1 MAQTTLYTTEVLV
14 VGGGG
19 AGITAAVAA
28 AREGAKV
35 LLVCKGQPGNSGNTI
50 MIGGSYAMDGAS
62 AYHTYGIQEAD
73 PAFTKE
79 VLYRSIV
86 EDGFFLSDQN
96 MVHQFVEE
104 SPSIVWEVFE
114 WSQKAGKPF
123 VFGPPAT
130 WAMSGNMMGR
140 ALRYGL
146 EHTPGIEVLEDVM
159 IVDLLQSEGRV
170 CGAIGI
176 RLLDGELIEIQ
187 AKAVVLGTGGFQP
200 FSFKNTNSDMT
211 GDGPAMAFRAGARLA
226 DMEFLLFLLSAL
238 EPAHI
243 KGSILPLM
251 VATNPNF
258 KYRAVDG
265 NGNEMPV
272 PPKLKALETKS
283 EICKLVDL
291 VYYGHICQFGPT
303 GPNGG
308 FYMETLN
315 TPEELDLVCRETEE
329 MFSGFYKKGYYHGEE
344 IREVFDLMKKTGRW
358 ECGLSNEYA
367 VGGIY
372 VNEQMQTTLPGLF
385 AGGECASG
393 VFGACRV
400 ADAVTEMIVQGYR
413 AGLSAA
419 ASCRNTELCSPDNAD
434 KLIEEMLQIFDREDG
449 PSPASLI
456 LEMEKISDRGI
467 GCVRDEAL
475 LRQAIADFSALEQQ
489 LSSASLRNKSRAYN
503 YEWIQY
509 FQLRNRLTCSKLAA
523 IMAEIRK
530 ESRGLHVRS
539 DYPSI
544 DNETQLLRTFVQQ
557 GSHGIEIIRRPPIVE
572 NIPLPEPGMIDYRQY
587 LMTADLGLENLAYM
601 ESL

>member
-1 MAQTTLYTTEVLV
+1 
-14 VGGGG
+14 
-19 AGITAAVAA
+19 
-28 AREGAKV
+28 
-35 LLVCKGQPGNSGNTI
+35 
-50 MIGGSYAMDGAS
+50 
-62 AYHTYGIQEAD
+62 
-73 PAFTKE
+73 
-79 VLYRSIV
+79 
-86 EDGFFLSDQN
+86 
-96 MVHQFVEE
+96 
-104 SPSIVWEVFE
+104 
-114 WSQKAGKPF
+114 
-123 VFGPPAT
+123 
-130 WAMSGNMMGR
+130 
-140 ALRYGL
+140 
-146 EHTPGIEVLEDVM
+146 
-159 IVDLLQSEGRV
+159 
-170 CGAIGI
+170 
-176 RLLDGELIEIQ
+176 
-187 AKAVVLGTGGFQP
+187 
-200 FSFKNTNSDMT
+200 
-211 GDGPAMAFRAGARLA
+211 
-226 DMEFLLFLLSAL
+226 
-238 EPAHI
+238 
-243 KGSILPLM
+243 
-251 VATNPNF
+251 
-258 KYRAVDG
+258 
-265 NGNEMPV
+265 
-272 PPKLKALETKS
+272 
-283 EICKLVDL
+283 
-291 VYYGHICQFGPT
+291 
-303 GPNGG
+303 
-308 FYMETLN
+308 
-315 TPEELDLVCRETEE
+315 

-557 GSHGIEIIRRPPIVE
+557 GSHALKSSE
-572 NIPLPEPGMIDYRQY
+572 
-587 LMTADLGLENLAYM
+587 GLL
-601 ESL
+601 SLKTFLSQSPA